1 MYFFIAINAER
12 GDSMLELFRILGTIS
27 ITNKEAID
35 VLGETADEAEKSSGK
50 MEKAFGKV
58 AGVVG
63 KAAVAATSAA
73 ATAVGA
79 ITKTAVTAYA
89 DYEQLVGGVDTLFK
103 DSSDK
108 VQKYASKAFQ
118 TAGLSANQYM
128 ETVTSFSASLLQSL
142 ENDTEAAAEYADM
155 AIIDMSD
162 NANKMGTSME
172 SIQNAYQGFAKQNY
186 TMLDNLKLGY
196 GGTKG
201 EMERLIKNANR
212 VKVANGQMA
221 DLSIESFAD
230 VTEAIHIIQTEMGI
244 TGTTALEASDTI
256 QGSVAAMKAA
266 WKNMLVGIA
275 DGNQD
280 IGVLMKN
287 LGDSIITVGNNLLPR
302 IKTTIEGIAQLIK
315 VAVPPLIEQVVPM
328 IIDILPELLDAAVTL
343 VVTFV
348 QSAVKA
354 ITGAI
359 GKLVTSGLNAI
370 KPKVK
375 EFFKFMADDIK
386 GRVNSIKTA
395 VKNGF
400 TAVKNAIVNPVKSAY
415 NSVKSAFSNLHN
427 TVKSKVNS
435 AKSTVKN
442 GFKNIKSNI
451 VTPVKSAYN
460 SVKDYFLRIYNNVKN
475 KVNSAKSTAK
485 SGFNKVK
492 EYITSPVKSAYNTVK
507 SKFSDIYNAI
517 VNKIAAARDKVKGI
531 VDKIKG
537 FFNFT
542 VQLPHIKLPHFSITP
557 AGWKIGDLLQ
567 GVKPELGISWYA
579 KAMDNPMVM
588 TSPTIFGY
596 NAATGQLMG
605 GGEAGSEVVS
615 GTDTLMQMISEAVA
629 TQNASLAFY
638 LQKLVEMLAEFCPQ
652 MLGSMDRQLVLDT
665 GVLVGEIA
673 SPMDKALGKLK
684 ERKDRG
690 R

>member
-63 KAAVAATSAA
+63 KAAVAATTAA

-201 EMERLIKNANR
+201 EMERLIKDANR

-244 TGTTALEASDTI
+244 TGTTALEASSTI
-256 QGSVAAMKAA
+256 TGSVSAMKAA

-375 EFFKFMADDIK
+375 SFFKFVADDIK
-386 GRVNSIKTA
+386 SRVNSIKTTL
-395 VKNGF
+395 KN
-400 TAVKNAIVNPVKSAY
+400 S
-415 NSVKSAFSNLHN
+415 FS
-427 TVKSKVNS
+427 SMYNS
-435 AKSTVKN
+435 AKSYFNSIYKT
-442 GFKNIKSNI
+442 IKS
-451 VTPVKSAYN
+451 
-460 SVKDYFLRIYNNVKN
+460 
-475 KVNSAKSTAK
+475 KVDSAKSYVK

-507 SKFSDIYNAI
+507 STFSNIYNSI

>member
-1 MYFFIAINAER
+1 
-12 GDSMLELFRILGTIS
+12 MLELFRILGTIS